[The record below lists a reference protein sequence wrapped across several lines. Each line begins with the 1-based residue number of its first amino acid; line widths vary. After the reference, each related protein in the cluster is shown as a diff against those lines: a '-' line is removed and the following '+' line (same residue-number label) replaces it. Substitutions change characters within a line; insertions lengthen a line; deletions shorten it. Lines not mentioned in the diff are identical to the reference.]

1 MKFFKTILGQKEKSS
16 SFWIQVPK
24 SVDSR
29 EDYDNFMV
37 ETLDF
42 ISSNVNIKSNINKYV

>member
-1 MKFFKTILGQKEKSS
+1 MKFFKTILGQKEKSNS
-16 SFWIQVPK
+16 IWIKIPK
-24 SVDSR
+24 TVASH

-42 ISSNVNIKSNINKYV
+42 ISSNVNIKSNTNKYV